1 MHALHIIRKFS
12 LIGALSLTFVACG
25 GGGGGGGGS
34 DTSDDSYTSDSSAG
48 NTNNTDVSASSP
60 SGLSVGQKVS
70 LSISGTAVAN
80 TSATFSYTVAS
91 LSNTA
96 GTNGKLT
103 DGSTFEYKKTGSN
116 TAEFKYYAAGW
127 SGSAMTAL
135 SSFVYTLQFSDNLS
149 GNITRYYA
157 YTSASGTD
165 IKYNVGTFRI
175 TGSTTSG
182 GSSTSSGSSSSGSS
196 SSGSSSSGSSSSGS
210 SSSGSSSSGSS
221 SSGSSSSGS
230 SSSGSSSSGSSSSGS
245 SSSGSSSTIVIGNA
259 PTSLD
264 GYYIYF
270 NSTINNISKIGFTAK
285 TVNIQP
291 ANITGTYSYTKSGAS
306 EGKLSISCSES
317 RYSGNNITLTFPTS
331 GNVVFSGK
339 LGNSTYTLSGFIAKG
354 SVPGSTNDNSS
365 SGNTSGDDD
374 ISSGYAPSAINDG
387 SIVLQQNGKYVFR
400 FNLDSTGGMSVT
412 HYFSDEFWSQLTPDG
427 SYTYTKTGD
436 NTGKLKATHKYI
448 TRLDLE
454 NKKYY
459 TSTSTFTYVITF
471 ISRSDKSASGT
482 VTCQENGEKYD
493 FKWSY

>member
-127 SGSAMTAL
+127 SGSAMTSL
-135 SSFVYTLQFSDNLS
+135 SSFVYTLQFSGNLS

-157 YTSASGTD
+157 YTSASGAD

-182 GSSTSSGSSSSGSS
+182 GSSTSSGSPSSS
-196 SSGSSSSGSSSSGS
+196 
-210 SSSGSSSSGSS
+210 
-221 SSGSSSSGS
+221 S

-270 NSTINNISKIGFTAK
+270 NSTINNISKIGFTGK

-412 HYFSDEFWSQLTPDG
+412 HYFSDEFWRQLTPDG

-454 NKKYY
+454 NEKYY

-471 ISRSDKSASGT
+471 ISHSDKSASGT